1 MLWIVI
7 TDTALESAGW
17 GQGAQGLQGK
27 SRLFL
32 HEVTHAFGQQ
42 CSQTGTSLI
51 AKDLLILVKGKNNL
65 RIIPS

>member
-7 TDTALESAGW
+7 TDTASESADW

-32 HEVTHAFGQQ
+32 HVVTHAFAQQ
-42 CSQTGTSLI
+42 CSQTGTSPI
-51 AKDLLILVKGKNNL
+51 AKDLRILVKGRK
-65 RIIPS
+65 RFED